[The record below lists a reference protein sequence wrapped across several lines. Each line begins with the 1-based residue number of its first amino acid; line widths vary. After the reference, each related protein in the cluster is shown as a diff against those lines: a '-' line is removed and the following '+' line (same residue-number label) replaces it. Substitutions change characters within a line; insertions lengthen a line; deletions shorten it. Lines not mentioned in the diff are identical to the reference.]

1 MSHVASAQ
9 SLQSTGIF
17 ALPPEAAFWF
27 FLASLPICFWV
38 ILSDLR
44 AMRIPNL
51 SVLALFAVFVCI
63 GVWVL
68 PLSILAWQLL
78 NVVVVLLLGMALNAA
93 GVLGAGDAKFA
104 AAAAPF
110 VMLDDAGFVMMLL
123 AVSLLAGYITHRMV
137 GRSPLRRLAPGWESW
152 QRHKD
157 FPMGLS
163 LGACLSIYLGL
174 AAFLNA

>member
-1 MSHVASAQ
+1 MTHPTSAEALV
-9 SLQSTGIF
+9 SDGLF

-44 AMRIPNL
+44 AMRIPNM
-51 SVLALFAVFVCI
+51 SVLALLGVFLFVGI
-63 GVWVL
+63 WVL
-68 PLSILAWQLL
+68 PFTVLAWQLL
-78 NVVVVLLLGMALNAA
+78 NLLVVLLLGMVLNAA
-93 GVLGAGDAKFA
+93 GVFGAGDAKFA

-110 VMLDDAGFVMMLL
+110 VMLGDAGFVMMLL
-123 AVSLLAGYITHRMV
+123 AVTLLAGFLTHRMV

-152 QRHKD
+152 ERHKD

-174 AAFLNA
+174 AAFLPG